1 MLGELARLLD
11 EHAERLGG
19 VGVPRV
25 EAREL
30 RVAVEGFGVTRSRF
44 YEVMKSLT
52 EAGLVESQPP
62 HVALT
67 DAGRETL
74 NGSGP

>member
-1 MLGELARLLD
+1 MPLPDTRMG
-11 EHAERLGG
+11 
-19 VGVPRV
+19 
-25 EAREL
+25 L
-30 RVAVEGFGVTRSRF
+30 RAVEPLIVDDSVQSLEMMSALMMGFGVTRSRF